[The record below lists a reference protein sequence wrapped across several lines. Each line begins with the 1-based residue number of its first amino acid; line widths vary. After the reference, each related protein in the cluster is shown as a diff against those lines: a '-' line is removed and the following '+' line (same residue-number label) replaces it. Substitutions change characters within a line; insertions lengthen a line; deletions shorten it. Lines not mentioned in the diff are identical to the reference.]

1 MSDFKRGAFNYIA
14 YYLRSGK
21 YLPGSRRTE
30 TILTYHRAEK
40 SRNLRRVELSSSLYS
55 SMDEGTL
62 GEEQD
67 AIASIERQVEGEISK
82 YQTLSYLKITS
93 DPLLWWKQKQFQFP
107 ILSCLARKYLCIP
120 ATEAPSERIFSTA
133 SLLLSKFR
141 NRMDPDLAGRMIFI
155 KKNFEWYEEFLQKA
169 SEEE

>member
-1 MSDFKRGAFNYIA
+1 MDHC
-14 YYLRSGK
+14 L
-21 YLPGSRRTE
+21 LPGG
-30 TILTYHRAEK
+30 A
-40 SRNLRRVELSSSLYS
+40 VELEEQEVANNPNQEEGAPELEPGSKASDLQDFFDLGQESEEDEA
-55 SMDEGTL
+55 DEGTL
-62 GEEQD
+62 GREQD
-67 AIASIERQVEGEISK
+67 AVVSIERQIEGEISK